1 MGYLIARPYW
11 GQGLITEVLQHWTDW
26 ALNQPEI
33 YRISALCDIDNP
45 ASGRVMEKAGLS
57 LEGTFKRYGI
67 HPNIGD
73 ELVISIVM
81 PRPAD
86 KMRTEAL
93 QPDSFLKS

>member
-1 MGYLIARPYW
+1 
-11 GQGLITEVLQHWTDW
+11 
-26 ALNQPEI
+26 
-33 YRISALCDIDNP
+33 
-45 ASGRVMEKAGLS
+45 MEKAGLS